1 SKKALILV
9 LHHFHLPVYY
19 RSTRPSLPALGTQTM
34 ASNASLK
41 FVSTEALWDR
51 IRFAFMGASVNVRHE
66 SSDIG

>member
-1 SKKALILV
+1 MAAKAFDEKVQEGADIG
-9 LHHFHLPVYY
+9 
-19 RSTRPSLPALGTQTM
+19 SPSF